1 MIAKQNK
8 KRIIVI
14 KDKLPISK
22 PLFLRIMTPLTMVET
37 MAKKKSK
44 TKSNSNT
51 IALNKK
57 ARHNYTLTDKF
68 EGGMSL
74 QGWEIK
80 SIRSGKVNISD
91 CYVHIKDREAYLLGA
106 EIMPLNAASSHVVC
120 DPNRDR
126 KLLLNRRELD
136 QLIGAVER
144 DGNSLIATAMYWK
157 QNWVKLEFYLG
168 KGKKDHDK
176 REDIKNREWQVDKG
190 RLLKNKNLDK

>member
-1 MIAKQNK
+1 
-8 KRIIVI
+8 
-14 KDKLPISK
+14 
-22 PLFLRIMTPLTMVET
+22 

-44 TKSNSNT
+44 QANSNT

-57 ARHNYTLTDKF
+57 ARHNYNLSDKF

-91 CYVHIKDREAYLLGA
+91 CYVFIKDREAYLVGA
-106 EIMPLNAASSHVVC
+106 EITPLNAASSHVVC
-120 DPNRDR
+120 DPNRPR

-136 QLIGAVER
+136 TLCAAVER
-144 DGNSLIATAMYWK
+144 NGFSLIATAMYWK
-157 QNWVKLEFYLG
+157 ACWVKLEFFLG

-176 REDIKNREWQVDKG
+176 RADIKDREWAVDKG
-190 RLLKNKNLDK
+190 RLMKNKNLDR

>member
-1 MIAKQNK
+1 
-8 KRIIVI
+8 
-14 KDKLPISK
+14 
-22 PLFLRIMTPLTMVET
+22 
-37 MAKKKSK
+37 MAKKSSK
-44 TKSNSNT
+44 NKSNSNT

-57 ARHNYTLTDKF
+57 ARHNYTLSDKF

-106 EIMPLNAASSHVVC
+106 EIMPLKEASTHVVC

-136 QLIGAVER
+136 VLAGAVDRE
-144 DGNSLIATAMYWK
+144 GYSIIATAMYWRK
-157 QNWVKLEFYLG
+157 NWVKLEFYLG

-176 REDIKNREWQVDKG
+176 RADIKDREWAVDKG
-190 RLLKNKNLDK
+190 RLMKNKNLNKI

>member
-1 MIAKQNK
+1 
-8 KRIIVI
+8 
-14 KDKLPISK
+14 
-22 PLFLRIMTPLTMVET
+22 
-37 MAKKKSK
+37 MAKKSSK
-44 TKSNSNT
+44 NKSNSNT

-57 ARHNYTLTDKF
+57 ARHNYTLSDKF

-106 EIMPLNAASSHVVC
+106 EIMPLKEASTHVVC

-136 QLIGAVER
+136 VLAGAVDRE
-144 DGNSLIATAMYWK
+144 GYSIIATAMYWRK
-157 QNWVKLEFYLG
+157 NWVKLEFYLG

-176 REDIKNREWQVDKG
+176 RADIKDREWAVDKG
-190 RLLKNKNLDK
+190 RILKNKNLNKE

>member
-1 MIAKQNK
+1 
-8 KRIIVI
+8 
-14 KDKLPISK
+14 
-22 PLFLRIMTPLTMVET
+22 
-37 MAKKKSK
+37 MAKKSSK
-44 TKSNSNT
+44 NKSNSNT

-57 ARHNYTLTDKF
+57 ARHNYTLSDKF

-106 EIMPLNAASSHVVC
+106 EIMPLKEASTHVVC

-136 QLIGAVER
+136 VLAGAVDRE
-144 DGNSLIATAMYWK
+144 GYSIIATAMCWRK
-157 QNWVKLEFYLG
+157 NWVKLEFYLG

-176 REDIKNREWQVDKG
+176 RADIKDREWAVDKG
-190 RLLKNKNLDK
+190 RLMKNKNLNK